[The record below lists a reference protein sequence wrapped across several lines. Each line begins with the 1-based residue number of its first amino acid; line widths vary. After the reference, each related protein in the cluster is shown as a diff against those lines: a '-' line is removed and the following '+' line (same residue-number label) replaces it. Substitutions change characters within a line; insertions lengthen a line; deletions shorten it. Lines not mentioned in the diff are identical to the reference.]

1 MRSFSKIV
9 CPILLGLAVVSCSR
23 QEAERYSD
31 GIIRVRVDSEGSKS
45 SVVTTDGLKTN
56 PGRFVMEAYVDRD
69 VFTDPEGQHALTR
82 VGNAYFGPT
91 SKLYEN
97 VVYTKLYENV
107 VYNGSV
113 DPAVWQL
120 SYWDPGKASASPCY
134 WVSSEGNMS
143 FWSWV
148 KLQKSTEDISIDREN
163 SALYLTS
170 PNVDETKGVKMVFDY
185 TLPTPTAETDPS
197 ATSFSDASNQ
207 EDLVFSYWE
216 DALENTTPDADE
228 PTYPEEQEVWVHF
241 YHALA
246 QIRFAFSNNDGS
258 FEDGLQ
264 IKSIAISEVVSG
276 GTCIFWG
283 NLAMNEFVN
292 KDPYQAS
299 NNTRDVA
306 SLFTWS
312 DLKSS
317 KTYRQD
323 YGITVKDPYSEA
335 SEYAGWTLGSYTK
348 NSDTFN
354 LFTCQNVFMMIP
366 QTLTSSACVRLTV
379 FDPDKPEG
387 QKEQEFVSYLKPLGA
402 TWEPGKYYTYKLNY
416 LNNQITFSLDLVAW
430 GTIGETKQYTID

>member
-69 VFTDPEGQHALTR
+69 VFTDPEGQHAHTR

-91 SKLYEN
+91 S
-97 VVYTKLYENV
+97 KLYENV

-148 KLQKSTEDISIDREN
+148 KLQKSTDDISIDREN

-197 ATSFSDASNQ
+197 ATSFVDATNQ
-207 EDLVFSYWE
+207 EDVVLSYWQ
-216 DALENTTPDADE
+216 DALQPLDPEAETPE
-228 PTYPEEQEVWVHF
+228 YPDHQDVWVHF
-241 YHALA
+241 YHALS
-246 QIRFAFSNNDGS
+246 QIRFAFSNDDGS
-258 FEDGLQ
+258 FENGLQ
-264 IKSIAISEVVSG
+264 IKSIAISEVASG
-276 GTCIFWG
+276 GTCTFWG
-283 NLAMNEFVN
+283 NLAMNEFV
-292 KDPYQAS
+292 KFEKQAS
-299 NNTRDVA
+299 NSGRDVA
-306 SLFTWS
+306 SLFDWS
-312 DLKSS
+312 ALQTG

-323 YGITVKDPYSEA
+323 YGVTVSSGT
-335 SEYAGWTLGSYTK
+335 SEYADWTKGSYVKESTAH
-348 NSDTFN
+348 N

-402 TWEPGKYYTYKLNY
+402 TWEAGKYYTYKLNY
-416 LNNQITFSLDLVAW
+416 QNNQISFKLHLVDW
-430 GTIGETKQYTID
+430 GVVSGDREFTIE